1 MWNKK
6 INQNIFFGAFKNG
19 YNSINT
25 IDYVSIQQYIVDPS
39 TIGFELCSSA
49 NIHIFFNSKYYETT
63 QYKVDWIL
71 GLGTSDTEELQTQ
84 KNQYKE
90 N

>member
-1 MWNKK
+1 MGTIVLIQQIMYPFN
-6 INQNIFFGAFKNG
+6 NIQL
-19 YNSINT
+19 T
-25 IDYVSIQQYIVDPS
+25 IQQYIVDPS

-63 QYKVDWIL
+63 QYKVNWIL